1 MILMK
6 RPATSDADEW
16 QLYLQDGLRGQPD
29 TACAFLAVQIVEAIE
44 EHQRALATEVYRLAE
59 DAAMR
64 FSDLASEDTP
74 SGHFYRG
81 SIDEAKSIARAIN
94 AIMPYSRDPAAL
106 SHIGGERPGASPSPR
121 DQACSAMLGAL
132 EEINARIDRM
142 WNDPPGRRIDKAH
155 ELAICAAQQLCEKAV
170 RLARSA
176 GIEPGEGG

>member
-1 MILMK
+1 MTLMK

-16 QLYLQDGLRGQPD
+16 QLYLQDVLQGQPD

-44 EHQRALATEVYRLAE
+44 EHQRALATEIYRLAE

-121 DQACSAMLGAL
+121 DQASSAMLGAL
-132 EEINARIDRM
+132 KKIARIREIDHFGGASMAEEIAR
-142 WNDPPGRRIDKAH
+142 A
-155 ELAICAAQQLCEKAV
+155 AIAKVDLLSSDGDTA
-170 RLARSA
+170 
-176 GIEPGEGG
+176 